1 MDCPDRVRLMYM
13 LAIAQ
18 RERDELDLDVNDHIV
33 RRNQRRA
40 RRGQRKRCA
49 WTRGWV
55 RRRREFGIYDQLMVE
70 LRRED
75 PKAFKNFL
83 RIPPDM
89 FDEIFARIEH
99 RLTKQHTRYREPLEP
114 GLKLAVTLRHLASGA
129 KYTDLQYSWRIPNN
143 SISIFVKEVCKA
155 ICDEFMDEV
164 MKPPST
170 EAEWQAIADGFLTRW
185 NFPNCLGAL
194 DGKHVGV
201 KCPANS
207 GSLYYNYKGFYSV
220 ILMALVDSDYKFI
233 WADLGGKYLNL
244 YHKYNFV
251 LLL

>member
-1 MDCPDRVRLMYM
+1 M
-13 LAIAQ
+13 L
-18 RERDELDLDVNDHIV
+18 
-33 RRNQRRA
+33 
-40 RRGQRKRCA
+40 K
-49 WTRGWV
+49 
-55 RRRREFGIYDQLMVE
+55 
-70 LRRED
+70 
-75 PKAFKNFL
+75 
-83 RIPPDM
+83 
-89 FDEIFARIEH
+89 
-99 RLTKQHTRYREPLEP
+99 
-114 GLKLAVTLRHLASGA
+114 KL
-129 KYTDLQYSWRIPNN
+129 
-143 SISIFVKEVCKA
+143 VK
-155 ICDEFMDEV
+155 
-164 MKPPST
+164 T

-201 KCPANS
+201 KCPAIS